1 MDYIVIEFGL
11 YIKRVLVLE
20 AGHLG
25 VYWET
30 YYITGSLVG
39 RGLGDLACG

>member
-25 VYWET
+25 VYWE